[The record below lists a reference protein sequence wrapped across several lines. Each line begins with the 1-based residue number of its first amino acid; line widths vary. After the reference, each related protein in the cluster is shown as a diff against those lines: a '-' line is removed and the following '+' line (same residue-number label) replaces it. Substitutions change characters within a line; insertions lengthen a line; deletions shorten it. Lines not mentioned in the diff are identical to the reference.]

1 MEVSSRGFAAV
12 GDTVEVSSRGFA
24 AVGGT
29 VEVSSRSSL
38 APAAGAKV
46 ERFGKG
52 GVPPFSDCSDDVIQP
67 PK

>member
-12 GDTVEVSSRGFA
+12 GSAVEVSSRGFA
-24 AVGGT
+24 AVGSA
-29 VEVSSRSSL
+29 VEVSSRGFSR
-38 APAAGAKV
+38 PAAGAKV